1 MSEQV
6 HQADLTVESASYPGI
21 IDSTVIVTGASNG
34 VGRATAAVLASNGAT
49 VYGLDLDADSSDG
62 GPKFEDVVDDGRLVV
77 GDVTDRAVVE
87 ALVEEANADGG
98 LDAVVNNAGIAGNGI
113 LEDVEPEAW
122 QRTFDVHV
130 NGTRNVCQ
138 AALPALQNSGQ
149 GSIVNISSI
158 AALGAYAGAA
168 DYAAAK
174 AAIIGMTQQLS
185 ADYSPQGVRAN
196 AVAPGFVRT
205 QMNAAV
211 WQAAEGGIKEGFKEH
226 PVVERTLLPYTAEPV
241 DIAHTIVFLC
251 SDAARFITGQT
262 VPVDGGWS
270 V

>member
-1 MSEQV
+1 MSEQLPPTELAV
-6 HQADLTVESASYPGI
+6 DAGKYQGVSG
-21 IDSTVIVTGASNG
+21 STVAVTGASNG
-34 VGRATAAVLASNGAT
+34 IGRATARMFASNGAT
-49 VYGLDLDADSSDG
+49 VYGLDLNSDPSDG
-62 GPKFEDVVDDGRLVV
+62 GPRFEEVIDDGRLVV
-77 GDVTDRAVVE
+77 GDVTDRSVVE
-87 ALVEEANADGG
+87 AFIEEAQADGS
-98 LDAVVNNAGIAGNGI
+98 LDAVINNAGIAGNGT
-113 LEDVEPEAW
+113 LEEIEPDAW

-138 AALPALQNSGQ
+138 AALPALKESER
-149 GSIVNISSI
+149 GSIVNVSSI
-158 AALGAYAGAA
+158 AAIGAYTGAA

-185 ADYSPQGVRAN
+185 ADYSPQGVRVN
-196 AVAPGFVRT
+196 AVAPGFIRT

-211 WQAAEGGIKEGFKEH
+211 WRAADGGIKESFEEN
-226 PVVERTLLPYTAEPV
+226 PVVKRTLLSYTAEPA
-241 DIAHTIVFLC
+241 DIAHMIGFLC